1 MPATIRLKR
10 VGRKKQS
17 AFRIVVTESST
28 SVEGPAVENLGIYQ
42 PRTEPSLVRLDAE
55 RTLHWLRDGAMPSD
69 TVRSL
74 LRRTGVWES
83 YHEGI
88 APEELEQKIVILGPS
103 DGRQTTS
110 RRAEA
115 AEAGQEAREG
125 TGGED
130 GEGDGTE
137 EPSRDGPGEAVAETE
152 APPEA
157 QERREQPAETPAEEV
172 DSKAE
177 APPTDEEKGTEEEAE
192 EDEEEETEEM
202 EEG

>member
-17 AFRIVVTESST
+17 AFRIVVAESST
-28 SVEGPAVENLGIYQ
+28 SVEGPSVENLGIYQ

-88 APEELEQKIVILGPS
+88 APEELEQKIVVLGPS

-115 AEAGQEAREG
+115 AEAGEKARERTDAAG
-125 TGGED
+125 AAAEAD
-130 GEGDGTE
+130 ETE
-137 EPSRDGPGEAVAETE
+137 EPPGDGPEEPAAKTE

-157 QERREQPAETPAEEV
+157 EERREQPEEAPAEGA
-172 DSKAE
+172 DARAE
-177 APPTDEEKGTEEEAE
+177 ATAM
-192 EDEEEETEEM
+192 EEEEEKE
-202 EEG
+202 